1 LVWTQRLAKLN
12 RTLGMIGRYTDG
24 KIPVLGKLEPIDEDL
39 KNAFITLPEKLV
51 EFFDNLQFDRA
62 IEAVLESVRQT
73 NKYIND
79 TAPWVLF
86 GEGKQERVETI
97 LASCIEALRCAS
109 VLLEPIIPDKSKELR
124 AQLGL
129 TGGVKLADATQW
141 GLSPAGIQTQV
152 GEPLFPRIDMEAL
165 NADIEVKD
173 VLEHKSEITID
184 DFAKL
189 ELRVGKILH
198 CEQHP
203 KADKLLVLKV
213 KVGPEERTIVSGIRQ
228 WYKPE
233 ELVGKKVIIVANL
246 KPVKLRGIESQGMIL
261 SAEDKDGNLSVSG
274 LEKDIADG
282 SEVR

>member
-1 LVWTQRLAKLN
+1 
-12 RTLGMIGRYTDG
+12 
-24 KIPVLGKLEPIDEDL
+24 L
-39 KNAFITLPEKLV
+39 KNAFTTLPEKLTV
-51 EFFDNLQFDRA
+51 FFDNLQFDRG
-62 IEAVLESVRQT
+62 IEAVLESVRKA
-73 NKYIND
+73 NKYIAD
-79 TAPWVLF
+79 TQPWQLV
-86 GEGKQERVETI
+86 KDQNTERVNTV
-97 LASCIEALRCAS
+97 LACCVEALRCAS

-124 AQLGL
+124 RQLGL
-129 TGGVKLADATQW
+129 TGEVKLADAAIW
-141 GLSPAGIQTQV
+141 GVSPAGTQTQI
-152 GEPLFPRIDMEAL
+152 GEPLFPRIDMDALSASIDEPKEA
-165 NADIEVKD
+165 
-173 VLEHKSEITID
+173 LEHKSEITID
-184 DFAKL
+184 DFGKL

-203 KADKLLVLKV
+203 KADKLLVLRV

-274 LEKDIADG
+274 LHRDIADG